1 MEAEHRALLRQLL
14 TERRLLSLA
23 VVADG
28 RPVVGLLPFAVTE
41 DFGAL
46 IVHASRLAR
55 HAAGLRDGAPFD
67 VLIHAGEEAAG
78 DPLAVPRVTLQG
90 HVCFLAPERPEA
102 EAART
107 LYLARL
113 PSAESVLTLGG
124 FRFYRLE
131 LEEGRLVA
139 GFAQAL
145 NLSRDSLAELRSPD

>member
-1 MEAEHRALLRQLL
+1 MEAEHRALLRRLL
-14 TERRLLSLA
+14 TERQLLSLA
-23 VVADG
+23 VVVDG
-28 RPVVGLLPFAVTE
+28 RPVVGLLPFAATE

-67 VLIHAGEEAAG
+67 ALIHAGEAAAA

-90 HVCFLAPERPEA
+90 HVRFLPPESPETA
-102 EAART
+102 AARA
-107 LYLARL
+107 LYVARL

-139 GFAQAL
+139 GLAQAL
-145 NLSRDSLAELRSPD
+145 NLSRDSLATLRAPA